1 MTTPMTEEHLAS
13 GTQPDG
19 TDPALELIQE
29 LLLCGWIADSAA
41 SPDGIVRAVNLAS
54 PSLSLTLRVESDGD
68 RVQLVFDAPT
78 RRGDR
83 FRYAWAA
90 TAPVLPAQVVLAVAA
105 ANDAD
110 ATFGFDEN
118 EAVDLDF
125 LTAAGWRQAHDSRW
139 EHPDGR
145 VLQAQ
150 GGDPQHP
157 WVSITIGRDDDT
169 HPVRATQHTS
179 NQVLQALTDDTPA
192 EPAGGGETR
201 SERQPLIHF
210 EGRWQPT
217 STAVFRRILLRHVAD
232 ETLAEKA
239 EAETFTVPPGWHG
252 AASGSERGQQHVRLA
267 LALAGTHAPLDSPEL
282 FDQVADTI
290 PAVIADLLTLARRLG
305 LDPEHLRA
313 QPRTPRARHSADTRP
328 ESARSEQAGDRA

>member
-1 MTTPMTEEHLAS
+1 MTEEHLAS
-13 GTQPDG
+13 GTEPDG
-19 TDPALELIQE
+19 TDPAVELIQE

-41 SPDGIVRAVNLAS
+41 SASGTVRAVNLAS
-54 PSLSLTLRVESDGD
+54 PSRSLTLRVKSDGD

-78 RRGDR
+78 RGGHR

-118 EAVDLDF
+118 DAVDLDF
-125 LTAAGWRQAHDSRW
+125 LTAAGWRQEHDSRW

-150 GGDPQHP
+150 AGDPKHP
-157 WVSITIGRDDDT
+157 WVSITIGHDGDE
-169 HPVRATQHTS
+169 HPIRATQHTS
-179 NQVLQALTDDTPA
+179 NQVLQALTDDDAP
-192 EPAGGGETR
+192 EPAAAGDTPQA
-201 SERQPLIHF
+201 ERQPLIHF

-232 ETLAEKA
+232 EKLAEKA
-239 EAETFTVPPGWHG
+239 EAQTFTVPPSWHG
-252 AASGSERGQQHVRLA
+252 SASDSERGQQHVRLA
-267 LALAGTHAPLDSPEL
+267 LALTGTHAPLDSPEL
-282 FDQVADTI
+282 FDQVAETI
-290 PAVIADLLTLARRLG
+290 PAVIADLHALARRIG
-305 LDPEHLRA
+305 LDPERLPA
-313 QPRTPRARHSADTRP
+313 QPRVQRARHSADARP
-328 ESARSEQAGDRA
+328 QTARGEQAGDRV